1 MKKEIEMFAKH
12 LQRRYSDRSTP
23 KHYISDLR
31 LFQKHVAPKTAV
43 QVTAQDVES
52 FVDDQHQRNLQ
63 ASTINR
69 RLAALH
75 AFYEYLA
82 WENLDEAKP
91 NPVNWRYHKTKERE
105 LIPRDALDAEVS
117 NLFAVIEDER
127 DRAMF
132 GLMVGAGLRVGEV
145 CTLKMQDLQEDVN
158 AAEMAQLRV
167 QGKGRKE
174 RIVWVTPHWMEAVR
188 AWLRVRPKSK
198 SEALFLNQ
206 HKRPLSVAGIQYRLK
221 RYREKSGVQV
231 SCHQLRHTF
240 SRRLA
245 QQRMP
250 LESISKLLGHSQVET
265 TKRYTAGANPD
276 LREAF
281 LEAMSR
287 LTETPAAPS
296 TWPQTPIVLPP
307 MPPEIAD
314 REQLAHILTRFDPF
328 PAWLRP
334 FLCDYVNYRWRN
346 WQPHMAVKHASRLT
360 SRLANG
366 WQWLLDERQVT
377 AWSSLKR
384 SDIEAWLTCRTEA
397 GVTPLTR
404 SHDLSALRTFL
415 FFALDHEV
423 ELSPN
428 IWRVPHPK
436 RGDPLPRYLDPAAF
450 QRLVNTVADNTA
462 DGSAVSALHRAW
474 FFTLAYTGV
483 RPCELLNLR
492 LADVDLAGG
501 RLIIRHS
508 KNGFGRVVF
517 LTPVLT
523 EALAAYLPQRPSL
536 ADDHFWLTPS
546 APLTDRQIR
555 RQLHF
560 WGHLC
565 DVAVTPYR
573 LRHTFATLLINQDV
587 SLEALRKLLGH
598 RTLNMTQRY
607 AYLFDATLQTQ
618 FRKAIEQIEG
628 IITVDWPQCTETL
641 ELPEISMVSIE
652 QTCDSV

>member
-1 MKKEIEMFAKH
+1 MKEEIEMFAKH
-12 LQRRYSDRSTP
+12 LQRRYSGRSTP
-23 KHYISDLR
+23 KHYIGDLK
-31 LFQKHVAPKTAV
+31 LFQKHVAPKTAA

-52 FVDDQHQRNLQ
+52 FIDDQYRRNLK

-69 RLAALH
+69 RLASLH
-75 AFYEYLA
+75 AFYEHIA
-82 WENLDEAKP
+82 WENPDEEKP
-91 NPVNWRYHKTKERE
+91 NPVNWRYHKSKERE
-105 LIPRDALDAEVS
+105 PIPRDASDIEVNS
-117 NLFAVIEDER
+117 LFAVIEDER

-145 CTLKMQDLQEDVN
+145 STLKMQDLQEEVN
-158 AAEMAQLRV
+158 AGEMTRLRV
-167 QGKGRKE
+167 QGKGQKE
-174 RIVWVTPHWMEAVR
+174 RIVWVTPHWMETIR
-188 AWLRVRPKSK
+188 TWLRVRPESR
-198 SEALFLNQ
+198 SNTLFLNQ

-221 RYREKSGVQV
+221 QYREKSGVQV

-276 LREAF
+276 LQEEF

-287 LTETPAAPS
+287 LPETSTAPS
-296 TWPQTPIVLPP
+296 TLPQTPIILPP
-307 MPPEIAD
+307 MPPEVAD
-314 REQLAHILTRFDPF
+314 REQLARILTRFDPF

-346 WQPHMAVKHASRLT
+346 WQPHMAVKHAARIT

-366 WQWLLDERQVT
+366 WQWLLDERHVT
-377 AWSSLKR
+377 AWSTLKR
-384 SDIEAWLTCRTEA
+384 SDIEAWLTYRTEA
-397 GVTPLTR
+397 GITPLSR
-404 SHDLSALRTFL
+404 SHDLSTLRSFL
-415 FFALDHEV
+415 FFVLDHEV

-428 IWRVPHPK
+428 LWRVPHPK

-450 QRLVNTVADNTA
+450 QRLVSIVLDNTA
-462 DGSAVSALHRAW
+462 DGSVASALHRAW
-474 FFTLAYTGV
+474 FLTLAHTGI

-492 LADVDLAGG
+492 LSDVDLAGG

-508 KNGFGRVVF
+508 KNGFGRLVF

-523 EALAAYLPQRPSL
+523 EALATYLPLRPSL
-536 ADDHFWLTPS
+536 ANDHFWLTPS
-546 APLTDRQIR
+546 APLTDRKIR
-555 RQLHF
+555 QQLHV

-573 LRHTFATLLINQDV
+573 LRHTFATLLINQGV

-607 AYLFDATLQTQ
+607 AHLFDATLQTQ

-628 IITVDWPQCTETL
+628 LATFDWPQRTEIL
-641 ELPEISMVSIE
+641 ELPEISIE